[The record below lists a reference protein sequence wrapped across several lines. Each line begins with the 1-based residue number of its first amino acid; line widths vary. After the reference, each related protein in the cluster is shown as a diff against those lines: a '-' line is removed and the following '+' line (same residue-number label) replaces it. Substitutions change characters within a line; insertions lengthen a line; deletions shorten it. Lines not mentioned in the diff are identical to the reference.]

1 MAQFKEQRNKYVQ
14 DMNNNNGYR
23 PQGGQGWNQSRPP
36 YQGGGNTF
44 NSNFNSNQPSIKDLV
59 LDQAKI
65 NESINK
71 KLVANDKSL
80 ESLNLK
86 VETLSSTLKNQLSF
100 NKMIETQ
107 LAQIAAAVPV
117 SDDGKI
123 LGQPETPIENV
134 NMVSTGWG
142 KLFRKT
148 PHTNHAGKPKTNAW
162 GGLTAAFHGD
172 PGVPMIRCS
181 IFDQQYDRALCDLGA
196 SINIIPKV
204 IFEQLQYPALS
215 PTMMYVQLADSL
227 IRYPEGE
234 IKNMLVRIKNSFF
247 LADFVILDMEG
258 DLGLQLNLG
267 RPFLRDAK
275 ARIDVGIG

>member
-1 MAQFKEQRNKYVQ
+1 
-14 DMNNNNGYR
+14 
-23 PQGGQGWNQSRPP
+23 
-36 YQGGGNTF
+36 
-44 NSNFNSNQPSIKDLV
+44 
-59 LDQAKI
+59 
-65 NESINK
+65 
-71 KLVANDKSL
+71 
-80 ESLNLK
+80 
-86 VETLSSTLKNQLSF
+86 
-100 NKMIETQ
+100 MIETQ

-123 LGQPETPIENV
+123 LGQPETPVENV

-148 PHTNHAGKPKTNAW
+148 PHTNHVGKPKTNAW
-162 GGLTAAFHGD
+162 GGLTAALHGD

-196 SINIIPKV
+196 SINIMPKV

-275 ARIDVGIG
+275 ARIDVGIGEIRFRIGTDNIFFKFHYMTEQKFIIH